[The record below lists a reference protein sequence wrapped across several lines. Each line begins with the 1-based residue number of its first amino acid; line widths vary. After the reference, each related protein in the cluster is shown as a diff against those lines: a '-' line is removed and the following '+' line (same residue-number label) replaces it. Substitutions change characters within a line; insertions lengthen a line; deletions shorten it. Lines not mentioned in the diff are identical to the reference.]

1 MNRKKPPST
10 YKESKEDKILSSILD
25 MIKSNPITKENITDI
40 LIITKGALAA
50 KNNNIILII
59 NIIQSIMK
67 QLHWNDKI
75 NSLLFIN
82 IFNLYKYIQDYAENK
97 DENIRRLLLLIEY
110 YLMLDLDIIRE
121 EQIEMILFI
130 MKEFLTHSST
140 QISFKYGFIYLKLIE
155 ILNRRNKTTILKNS
169 LLDIKILI
177 LDTLPENKEGQ
188 KLKSLLIQKTI

>member
-1 MNRKKPPST
+1 MNRKRPPST

-59 NIIQSIMK
+59 NIIQAIMK

-130 MKEFLTHSST
+130 MKEFLTHNST

-155 ILNRRNKTTILKNS
+155 ILNRRNKTTMLKNS

>member
-75 NSLLFIN
+75 NSL
-82 IFNLYKYIQDYAENK
+82 D
-97 DENIRRLLLLIEY
+97 
-110 YLMLDLDIIRE
+110 
-121 EQIEMILFI
+121 
-130 MKEFLTHSST
+130 
-140 QISFKYGFIYLKLIE
+140 
-155 ILNRRNKTTILKNS
+155 
-169 LLDIKILI
+169 
-177 LDTLPENKEGQ
+177 
-188 KLKSLLIQKTI
+188 